1 MRMRPST
8 RSRLRLLGVGCL
20 LLALGGCSF
29 LADEFTWIDGAAPGA
44 VVQGDRPLDATL
56 GRP

>member
-1 MRMRPST
+1 MRPST

-29 LADEFTWIDGAAPGA
+29 LADEFTWIDCAAPEAA
-44 VVQGDRPLDATL
+44 VAADRPLDASR

>member
-1 MRMRPST
+1 MRPST

-20 LLALGGCSF
+20 LSALGGCSF
-29 LADEFTWIDGAAPGA
+29 LADEFTWIDRAAPEA
-44 VVQGDRPLDATL
+44 VVQGDRPTDGTL